1 MFFSSKEN
9 RIKTKGAE
17 KEEVLAA
24 IAAMEERCDRL
35 SQLWATAPGA
45 GAEGL
50 ASASLPHAPTMKA
63 PASAAAA
70 SAAASAP
77 TVGTAG
83 RAGTGSIGID
93 IEMDLGAELPAELES
108 FLSSVTDQAAG
119 DLREML
125 PL

>member
-1 MFFSSKEN
+1 
-9 RIKTKGAE
+9 
-17 KEEVLAA
+17 
-24 IAAMEERCDRL
+24 MEERCDRL

-45 GAEGL
+45 GAKQPP
-50 ASASLPHAPTMKA
+50 SLPHAPTLKA

-70 SAAASAP
+70 AAASAP

-83 RAGTGSIGID
+83 RAGMGSIGID

-108 FLSSVTDQAAG
+108 FLSSVNDEDAG
-119 DLREML
+119 DLGDVL